1 MRRPNR
7 NIEIFSLSV
16 LDLFASALG
25 GFIIIAVILFP
36 YYLKDGELKAEAEK
50 LKKTIVDQD
59 GKLLA
64 AERKR
69 KDDEAEIGKAK
80 AELDDAKDKL
90 DDAKEK
96 LDKARVELAKTFL
109 VIAIEWTV
117 SGADVDLHITD
128 PDGNE
133 FDFANHNRDRRRFAA
148 IPAQLSYDSTSGPG
162 VEIWQHPL
170 ASPGRY
176 KVEYVLYSVPSGT
189 DVEVK
194 GNMFERNGRKEFERR
209 TMKRRNERVVAA
221 TIVVKDN
228 GDLTVE
234 D

>member
-25 GFIIIAVILFP
+25 GFIVIAVILFP
-36 YYLKDGELKAEAEK
+36 YYLKDGEMKAEADK
-50 LKKTIVDQD
+50 LKKTIEEQD
-59 GKLLA
+59 GKLVA
-64 AERKR
+64 AARKR
-69 KDDEAEIGKAK
+69 KEDEEVVEKAK

-90 DDAKEK
+90 DKAK
-96 LDKARVELAKTFL
+96 VELAKTFL

-128 PDGNE
+128 PDGNQ

-189 DVEVK
+189 EVEVK
-194 GNMFERNGRKEFERR
+194 GNMFERNGRKEFDKKVM
-209 TMKRRNERVVAA
+209 TRRNERVLAA
-221 TIVVKDN
+221 TVVVKEN

-234 D
+234 N